1 MTDAVIDTSISI
13 DTHDHHDHH
22 EDGIATP
29 RGVALFLLFVVV
41 VIAAVI
47 YGMFAIGPWVLG
59 VTAVATV
66 PLIYIVLLILTV
78 GK

>member
-1 MTDAVIDTSISI
+1 MTDATTNTSAS
-13 DTHDHHDHH
+13 TESHDHHD
-22 EDGIATP
+22 EGLATT
-29 RGVALFLLFVVV
+29 RGVALFLLLVVV

-66 PLIYIVLLILTV
+66 PLIYIALLVLTV

>member
-1 MTDAVIDTSISI
+1 MAEAAADHTP
-13 DTHDHHDHH
+13 HD
-22 EDGIATP
+22 ELIAST
-29 RGVALFLLFVVV
+29 RGVVLFLLAVVV

-66 PLIYIVLLILTV
+66 PVIYVVLILLTM
-78 GK
+78 GQ

>member
-1 MTDAVIDTSISI
+1 MTDAALDTPNAI
-13 DTHDHHDHH
+13 DTHDHH
-22 EDGIATP
+22 EEGLATT
-29 RGVALFLLFVVV
+29 RGVVLFLLFVVV

-66 PLIYIVLLILTV
+66 PLIYIVLLVLTV

>member
-1 MTDAVIDTSISI
+1 MTDATLDISLS
-13 DTHDHHDHH
+13 HDSHDHH

-29 RGVALFLLFVVV
+29 RGVALFLLVVV
-41 VIAAVI
+41 AVLAAVI

-66 PLIYIVLLILTV
+66 PVIYLVLILLTM
-78 GK
+78 GR

>member
-1 MTDAVIDTSISI
+1 MTDAAIDTTISI
-13 DTHDHHDHH
+13 DTHDHH
-22 EDGIATP
+22 EDGIAST
-29 RGVALFLLFVVV
+29 RGVVLFLLFVVV